1 MVVGAQSEDEAGRVV
16 PFGKYLLDAM
26 IAEGGMARVYRA
38 RLRGALGFE
47 KPLVVKQVRPELAR
61 DPRFVAM
68 FVEEAKTLV
77 RLSHPHIVPV
87 YELGV
92 VDGIYFL
99 AMELVD
105 GATLAS
111 LMREGPLPPTL
122 VARLGEQIA
131 EALHHAHDRFGLV
144 HRDVTP
150 RNVLVDV
157 EGHARLVDFGIAT
170 PAEGLAGEV
179 FGSPGYMSPEQLR
192 GESLDARS
200 DLFALGAVLFQA
212 LAGHA
217 AFLPDDLRGVD
228 PKSASAAAKVA
239 TLAGRVP
246 ALPDEIPNALRD
258 VVRAC
263 LAPDRNDRPTSAA
276 LVARELRTWLA
287 HAAPGGVGA
296 ELAARVRETVAR
308 HARPHDDPGP
318 ITVTSKKG
326 EERSLATAAVL
337 THALEQQPRDAKERS
352 AVGRLSEPSVEGTA
366 PVERTAPLERPRP
379 TPVDERDV
387 PAQTANADVAE
398 RASDPSV
405 EPAQTGAD
413 AERSARRAED
423 STQPIVRER
432 GVSAERS
439 ERTSAEPA
447 ADELDE
453 SASARG
459 VTSRS
464 TTRTE
469 SDAHAVEPAAR
480 TSSKRFAL
488 RGAAVVTVVTV
499 LAVAVWVRPDVE
511 PALDAP
517 RPIEPTA
524 RGVDRTPPDE
534 PRVEPRVEP
543 PSTPTMTTST
553 PSTNASSDVAE
564 APVPM
569 RGYVTVHA
577 TPWAEVQLDGR
588 SLGTTPIRR
597 TAIGAGSHVLVF
609 ENPPLGRTL
618 RVPIRVEPGANVRV
632 IADLSTDE
640 PRARVR

>member
-1 MVVGAQSEDEAGRVV
+1 
-16 PFGKYLLDAM
+16 
-26 IAEGGMARVYRA
+26 
-38 RLRGALGFE
+38 
-47 KPLVVKQVRPELAR
+47 
-61 DPRFVAM
+61 
-68 FVEEAKTLV
+68 
-77 RLSHPHIVPV
+77 
-87 YELGV
+87 
-92 VDGIYFL
+92 
-99 AMELVD
+99 
-105 GATLAS
+105 
-111 LMREGPLPPTL
+111 
-122 VARLGEQIA
+122 
-131 EALHHAHDRFGLV
+131 
-144 HRDVTP
+144 
-150 RNVLVDV
+150 
-157 EGHARLVDFGIAT
+157 
-170 PAEGLAGEV
+170 
-179 FGSPGYMSPEQLR
+179 
-192 GESLDARS
+192 
-200 DLFALGAVLFQA
+200 
-212 LAGHA
+212 
-217 AFLPDDLRGVD
+217 
-228 PKSASAAAKVA
+228 
-239 TLAGRVP
+239 
-246 ALPDEIPNALRD
+246 
-258 VVRAC
+258 
-263 LAPDRNDRPTSAA
+263 
-276 LVARELRTWLA
+276 
-287 HAAPGGVGA
+287 
-296 ELAARVRETVAR
+296 
-308 HARPHDDPGP
+308 
-318 ITVTSKKG
+318 
-326 EERSLATAAVL
+326 VL

-447 ADELDE
+447 ADET
-453 SASARG
+453 ASARDG
-459 VTSRS
+459 TSRT

-469 SDAHAVEPAAR
+469 SDAHAGEPAAS

-488 RGAAVVTVVTV
+488 LGAAVIAVVTVV
-499 LAVAVWVRPDVE
+499 AVAVWVRPDVE

-517 RPIEPTA
+517 QSIEPTA